1 MNKAITEGQD
11 SHDGRM
17 LTSSFSLVLKVIWFE
32 LILFFKT
39 RESTQIRLRPDLWN
53 VSLSASRQVF
63 GIFWGLLAAVLA
75 GGADVFV
82 FQLIGAVKAGE
93 KFSAFPCQHILNHVR
108 MTMEWHKTK
117 GLNVAIESDGVW
129 FGSLRIAGGLGFHAA
144 GTSAGPNHDLPI
156 CLGGLGST
164 TEAVSAWHVTCMSQ
178 WWI

>member
-1 MNKAITEGQD
+1 MGECSLHPFHWFLK
-11 SHDGRM
+11 
-17 LTSSFSLVLKVIWFE
+17 SFDLSLSC
-32 LILFFKT
+32 FFKT

-93 KFSAFPCQHILNHVR
+93 KFSAFPYQHILNHVG